1 MIEGHMAVTPFLRS
15 VRDALE
21 AAELKGAEEIS
32 QLPES
37 EHFGNMEATFRVG
50 SLLIKFVRDRL
61 QAFVDLG
68 STSSPTKFHQFDDV
82 EIAMG
87 WKTIDQV
94 LAKKEP
100 EDLTSVL
107 KKVSAN
113 FAALEAAFSADQEQ
127 LTRARVERAA
137 RERGEEF
144 EARLRP
150 KKR

>member
-1 MIEGHMAVTPFLRS
+1 MIERTSTTPFIQS
-15 VRDALE
+15 VRDAFE
-21 AAELKGAEEIS
+21 AAGLKEVDEVSRA
-32 QLPES
+32 PES
-37 EHFGNMEATFRVG
+37 EHFGDTEAIFRVG
-50 SLLIKFVRDRL
+50 SLLLRFVRDRL

-68 STSSPTKFHQFDDV
+68 STISPTKFHQLDDV

-94 LAKKEP
+94 LAKQEP

-107 KKVSAN
+107 KRIQAN
-113 FAALEAAFSADQEQ
+113 LTTLEAAFSADQER

-144 EARLRP
+144 ESRLRP
-150 KKR
+150 KKS